1 MILNIP
7 TALTIIRIVFIPL
20 IVFFYV
26 YQGGL
31 YRDLS
36 AYIFFLA
43 IVTDY
48 FDGFI
53 ARRFNQTTSFGEFLD
68 PIADKLLIVIT
79 IILLG
84 RELESIF
91 FLVSSLIIV
100 SREFLVNP
108 CPNSNIGECKSNI
121 SIKVNALG
129 KIKTGFQMISLF
141 LLLHSNIVNSYI
153 NLHIIGLLLLFIA
166 AILTVVSF
174 IYYVRNAWS
183 DIIE

>member
-1 MILNIP
+1 M
-7 TALTIIRIVFIPL
+7 
-20 IVFFYV
+20 
-26 YQGGL
+26 
-31 YRDLS
+31 
-36 AYIFFLA
+36 
-43 IVTDY
+43 
-48 FDGFI
+48 
-53 ARRFNQTTSFGEFLD
+53 
-68 PIADKLLIVIT
+68 
-79 IILLG
+79 LG
-84 RELESIF
+84 REHESIF

-100 SREFLVNP
+100 SREFLV
-108 CPNSNIGECKSNI
+108 IAIRQRLAELKSNI

-141 LLLHSNIVNSYI
+141 LLLHTNIVNSYI

>member
-26 YQGGL
+26 YQSGL

-43 IVTDY
+43 VVTDY

-84 RELESIF
+84 REHESIY
-91 FLVSSLIIV
+91 FLMSSLVIV
-100 SREFLVNP
+100 SREFLV
-108 CPNSNIGECKSNI
+108 IAIRQRLAELKSNI

-141 LLLHSNIVNSYI
+141 LLLHTNIVNSYI

>member
-7 TALTIIRIVFIPL
+7 TALTIIRILFIPL

-36 AYIFFLA
+36 AYIFLLA
-43 IVTDY
+43 ILTDY

-53 ARRFNQTTSFGEFLD
+53 ARWLNQTTSFGEFLD

-84 RELESIF
+84 RVHESLI

-100 SREFLVNP
+100 SREFLV
-108 CPNSNIGECKSNI
+108 IAIRQRLAELKSNI
-121 SIKVNALG
+121 SIRVNALG
-129 KIKTGFQMISLF
+129 KIKTVFQMISLF
-141 LLLHSNIVNSYI
+141 FLLHTNIVTAYI

-166 AILTVVSF
+166 AILTVISF

>member
-68 PIADKLLIVIT
+68 DV
-79 IILLG
+79 
-84 RELESIF
+84 F
-91 FLVSSLIIV
+91 V
-100 SREFLVNP
+100 
-108 CPNSNIGECKSNI
+108 
-121 SIKVNALG
+121 
-129 KIKTGFQMISLF
+129 
-141 LLLHSNIVNSYI
+141 
-153 NLHIIGLLLLFIA
+153 A
-166 AILTVVSF
+166 ARRQV
-174 IYYVRNAWS
+174 
-183 DIIE
+183 

>member
-84 RELESIF
+84 REHESIF

-100 SREFLVNP
+100 SREFLV
-108 CPNSNIGECKSNI
+108 IAIRQRLAELKSNI

-141 LLLHSNIVNSYI
+141 LLLHTNIVNSYI